1 MRLKLNNCTYI
12 VLSNQQ
18 LMKIPN
24 ELILNLKGCA
34 TSTGSIV
41 HRLGRATVDRNV
53 SRDFYISWQKHCDA
67 TPTTPYRRNVS
78 CKAKKPQYTY

>member
-34 TSTGSIV
+34 TSTLNKK
-41 HRLGRATVDRNV
+41 HRAESAKLACWQAGLNNITFNKRLN
-53 SRDFYISWQKHCDA
+53 SLISK
-67 TPTTPYRRNVS
+67 RI
-78 CKAKKPQYTY
+78 

>member
-34 TSTGSIV
+34 TSTRYIKHLAESANFKDVTSIQ
-41 HRLGRATVDRNV
+41 HCNGLIGNRSEMPNV
-53 SRDFYISWQKHCDA
+53 S
-67 TPTTPYRRNVS
+67 
-78 CKAKKPQYTY
+78 YTQTI